1 MKFKAGEGECFGPS
15 GQNRLMAV
23 SLTSDEVFGL
33 VTGLMS
39 QLSRGNVESFPGGRG
54 GTEIMNPAGDTFVVF
69 VDFPERSQ
77 HEEIDSDFAD
87 DGNPGWLQKCFGVF
101 GK

>member
-23 SLTSDEVFGL
+23 SLTPDEVVGL
-33 VTGLMS
+33 VKGLMN
-39 QLSRGNVESFPGGRG
+39 QLIRGNVESFPGGRG
-54 GTEIMNPAGDTFVVF
+54 GTEIMNPNGDTFVVF

-77 HEEIDSDFAD
+77 HEEIDSDDVDA
-87 DGNPGWLQKCFGVF
+87 GNPEWLQNGFSFFGQ
-101 GK
+101 

>member
-1 MKFKAGEGECFGPS
+1 VKFKAGEGDSFGPS

-23 SLTSDEVFGL
+23 SLTTTEAMRLARGLLDELIG
-33 VTGLMS
+33 GK
-39 QLSRGNVESFPGGRG
+39 VEKFPGARG
-54 GTEIMNPAGDTFVVF
+54 GTEIMNPNGDTFVTF

-77 HEEIDSDFAD
+77 HEEIDSAD
-87 DGNPGWLQKCFGVF
+87 VADGNPEWLQDGFGVF